1 MQGLID
7 EAFTLTKLR
16 ETFASKEMEEDL
28 TLNPAPKYIV
38 LASTMGNIINLDSPI
53 GQFILILGIFII
65 LLKFVK
71 VKRE

>member
-1 MQGLID
+1 
-7 EAFTLTKLR
+7 
-16 ETFASKEMEEDL
+16 MEEDL